1 MAKVIIPTP
10 LRKFTDNQAS
20 VETQGDTVQDS
31 VRSLTEQYPAL
42 KQHIFDGQG
51 NIRSFVRIYVGDDDI
66 KSLNNEQTEVQDS
79 TVISIIPAIAG
90 GIHEGLKE

>member
-20 VETQGDTVQDS
+20 VETQRDTVLGSIQ
-31 VRSLTEQYPAL
+31 SLTEQYPDL
-42 KQHIFDGQG
+42 KQHVFDEQG
-51 NIRSFVRIYVGDDDI
+51 SIRSFVRIYVGDEDI
-66 KSLNNEQTEVQDS
+66 KSLKNEQTEVQEN

-90 GIHEGLKE
+90 GKR